1 MNQSPFLLR
10 SHPSFFTVYFLRQD
24 IDPLKRSL
32 SLLEGFNRIYGP
44 SLIPQYRFGS
54 GCLCFSM
61 LFDRAT
67 FFRGAPNYS
76 S

>member
-1 MNQSPFLLR
+1 MNQSTFFLLR

-44 SLIPQYRFGS
+44 LLIPQLPVQLRLSFVFR
-54 GCLCFSM
+54 CF
-61 LFDRAT
+61 LIAT
-67 FFRGAPNYS
+67 FFEARPI
-76 S
+76 